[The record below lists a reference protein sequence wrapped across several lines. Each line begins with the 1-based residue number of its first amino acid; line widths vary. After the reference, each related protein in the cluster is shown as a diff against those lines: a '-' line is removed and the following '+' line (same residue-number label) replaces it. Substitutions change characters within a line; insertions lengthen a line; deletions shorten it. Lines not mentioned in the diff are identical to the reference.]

1 MNFLKLLFNPIFLLA
16 AGLHAGLLLIPIAG
30 SSSDSVVPAP
40 DPEGASIT
48 VTRIPPKA
56 AQTVAGQSAA
66 ATRLAPSPAA
76 GVATAVRQPASAG
89 QTTPASQQPAQTR
102 QTRNGQTDETGS
114 TTGRSNSDN
123 RRRASTNTGNNR
135 IGNTSQNQTDNRN
148 TDHEIAVLSPPSAP
162 PNSDSSDSTTDN
174 TPAVQ
179 EPPTLIALKD
189 GAQSREVPN
198 LLRDFLVRLRH
209 SVLRTTDPETEEA
222 KQKWLVSL
230 TEEQDLNVSEAQGLE
245 KAVEISYPLIADDE
259 GRRFLSCLT
268 PLPEKGL
275 VGVVVDA
282 DGEIATEPALLRSS
296 GYEFLNEIALEKV
309 KDYTDFPE
317 ESSQQAYTIDVEVDY
332 DEDACVDLAQLK
344 K

>member
-16 AGLHAGLLLIPIAG
+16 AGLHAGLLIIPIAG
-30 SSSDSVVPAP
+30 GSSDSVVPAP
-40 DPEGASIT
+40 DPEGESIT

-56 AQTVAGQSAA
+56 AQTVPGQPG
-66 ATRLAPSPAA
+66 ATRPAPRPAA
-76 GVATAVRQPASAG
+76 GVATAIRQPASAG
-89 QTTPASQQPAQTR
+89 QPTTASQQPAQTR
-102 QTRNGQTDETGS
+102 QTRNGQTDKTGS

-123 RRRASTNTGNNR
+123 RRRASTNNGNNR
-135 IGNTSQNQTDNRN
+135 RGSTSQNPTDNRN
-148 TDHEIAVLSPPSAP
+148 TDNEIAVLSPPSNP
-162 PNSDSSDSTTDN
+162 PNSGGSDGTADN

-179 EPPTLIALKD
+179 EPPTLVALKN
-189 GAQSREVPN
+189 GAQAEVPN
-198 LLRDFLVRLRH
+198 LLRDFLTRLRH
-209 SVLRTTDPETEEA
+209 SVLRTTDPETEET
-222 KQKWLVSL
+222 KQKWLVNL
-230 TEEQDLNVSEAQGLE
+230 TEEQGLNVSEAQGLE
-245 KAVEISYPLIADDE
+245 KAVEISYPLIADE

-282 DGEIATEPALLRSS
+282 DGAIATEPALLRSS
-296 GYEFLNEIALEKV
+296 GYGFLNEIALEKV

-317 ESSQQAYTIDVEVDY
+317 ESSQQAYTIDIEVDY